1 MKTINRLKREWHK
14 QCREKILFCH
24 LCGELIL
31 KETEISADHVIPQAF
46 GGKSTTDNL
55 KPAHIKC
62 NNIRDVMEPEVF
74 RSILQK
80 EYNGD
85 IYAWWKVIHKKHL
98 KKLRY
103 FSVLLFY

>member
-1 MKTINRLKREWHK
+1 MKTINILKREWHK

-62 NNIRDVMEPEVF
+62 NNIRDTMPVGEFKEILLNVF
-74 RSILQK
+74 DS
-80 EYNGD
+80 D
-85 IYAWWKVIHKKHL
+85 VDAWWKLIHRVHL
-98 KKLRY
+98 EKTKDLNKIK
-103 FSVLLFY
+103 